1 MARIEVTVVPK
12 SGSFRVERKEDGRLK
27 VYLKSAPEANKANIE
42 LLKEMKRL
50 LGAEVR
56 IVSGLTSRRK
66 VLEIHLPQED
76 VLRLLTRA

>member
-1 MARIEVTVVPK
+1 MRLEVTVVPK

-27 VYLKSAPEANKANIE
+27 VYLKSAPESNKANIE

-66 VLEIHLPQED
+66 VLEVMLAEQDCLKRMSSI
-76 VLRLLTRA
+76 